1 MAFYRWLLKYRLYLG
16 FIALALAL
24 FFVLKP
30 ERDWASFTV
39 FLIVAVIAVFSH
51 FFFGPLRLV
60 QHAMEQGNIDEAKKM
75 LASIKFPKLL
85 FKPVRQ
91 GYYMLQS
98 NIAMMDKDYSKA
110 EGFLKDSLKSKSDL
124 IGQEYEGASYLQLGM
139 IAAQKGDVKAAKA
152 NLKTAL
158 QKGLPDN
165 DSKATALLQLASLE
179 LSVKQFKIG
188 KDYFRKAKALNPKAK
203 ELKQQVAEMEKYV
216 ARIPG

>member
-1 MAFYRWLLKYRLYLG
+1 MAFYRWLLKYRLHIGLILLVPVAFFAYRGDWVSFSL
-16 FIALALAL
+16 ILLLAL
-24 FFVLKP
+24 V
-30 ERDWASFTV
+30 
-39 FLIVAVIAVFSH
+39 AVFSH

-60 QHAMEQGNIDEAKKM
+60 QHEMEQGNMDEARKI
-75 LASIKFPKLL
+75 LASIKYPKLL

-98 NIAMMDKDYSKA
+98 NIAMMDKDFTKA
-110 EGFLKDSLKSKSDL
+110 EGYLKDSLKSKSDL

-139 IAAQKGDVKAAKA
+139 IAAQKGEVKVAKS
-152 NLKTAL
+152 NLKAAL

-179 LSVKQFKIG
+179 LSVQQFKIG

-203 ELKQQVAEMEKYV
+203 ELKQQIAEMEKYV

>member
-1 MAFYRWLLKYRLYLG
+1 MAFYRWLLKYRLYIG
-16 FIALALAL
+16 FILLVIAAFFGYRADWVSFSVILFVAL
-24 FFVLKP
+24 V
-30 ERDWASFTV
+30 
-39 FLIVAVIAVFSH
+39 AVFSH

-60 QHAMEQGNIDEAKKM
+60 QHEMEIGNIDEAKKI
-75 LASIKFPKLL
+75 LNGIKYPKLL

-98 NIAMMDKDYSKA
+98 NIAMMDKDFTKA

-124 IGQEYEGASYLQLGM
+124 VGQEYEGASYLQLGM
-139 IAAQKGDVKAAKA
+139 IAAQKGEVKEAKK
-152 NLKTAL
+152 NLKLAL

-179 LSVKQFKIG
+179 LSVQQFKIG

-203 ELKQQVAEMEKYV
+203 ELKQQLAEMEKYV
-216 ARIPG
+216 ARVPG

>member
-1 MAFYRWLLKYRLYLG
+1 MAFYRWLLKYRLYIGLILLIPVAFFG
-16 FIALALAL
+16 YRGDWVSFSLILLLAL
-24 FFVLKP
+24 
-30 ERDWASFTV
+30 
-39 FLIVAVIAVFSH
+39 VAIFSH

-60 QHAMEQGNIDEAKKM
+60 QHAMEIGDTESARKY
-75 LASIKFPKLL
+75 LASIKYPKLL

-98 NIAMMDKDYSKA
+98 NIAMMDKDYTKA
-110 EGFLKDSLKSKSDL
+110 EGFLKDSLNSKSDL
-124 IGQEYEGASYLQLGM
+124 IGKEYEGASYLQLGM
-139 IAAQKGDVKAAKA
+139 LSAQKGDVKGAKL
-152 NLKTAL
+152 NLKLAL

-203 ELKQQVAEMEKYV
+203 ELKQQIAEMEKYV

>member
-1 MAFYRWLLKYRLYLG
+1 
-16 FIALALAL
+16 
-24 FFVLKP
+24 
-30 ERDWASFTV
+30 
-39 FLIVAVIAVFSH
+39 
-51 FFFGPLRLV
+51 
-60 QHAMEQGNIDEAKKM
+60 MEQGNIDDAKKM